1 MDSPEFA
8 SAPKELD
15 RLLKTVANVH
25 ALPELVRKLFPLKQ
39 SKEKKL
45 FAPVRVEPASN
56 QICPSGRTETDTAAG
71 VLFSTNMILKLSPSY
86 TIRNQKNCSYIVRV
100 DKIINNN
107 TNEFG
112 AIPIPPFIGYILS
125 RLGRDE
131 LDRDLMLLSDEM
143 GITKNAIHNFV
154 AQLLPNQ
161 DNQGNKEFKLSD
173 TFSIVFPSNLLEVC
187 ESVEETRFFET
198 EDFSWSQ
205 EFIPQRPS
213 MPLSVNLMV
222 TTLCNTSC
230 CYCYANRSLTP
241 LMSTV
246 EIIDIIKE
254 LKKKVTMFASD

>member
-1 MDSPEFA
+1 
-8 SAPKELD
+8 
-15 RLLKTVANVH
+15 
-25 ALPELVRKLFPLKQ
+25 
-39 SKEKKL
+39 
-45 FAPVRVEPASN
+45 
-56 QICPSGRTETDTAAG
+56 
-71 VLFSTNMILKLSPSY
+71 MIIKLSPSY

-100 DKIINNN
+100 DKIINND

-161 DNQGNKEFKLSD
+161 DNRGNKEFKLSD

-187 ESVEETRFFET
+187 ESVEETSFFET
-198 EDFSWSQ
+198 EDFNWSQ

-246 EIIDIIKE
+246 EIVDIIKE

>member
-25 ALPELVRKLFPLKQ
+25 ALPELVRKLSPLKQ
-39 SKEKKL
+39 PKEKRL
-45 FAPVRVEPASN
+45 FAPVRAEPASN
-56 QICPSGRTETDTAAG
+56 QICPSGRTETTR
-71 VLFSTNMILKLSPSY
+71 K
-86 TIRNQKNCSYIVRV
+86 
-100 DKIINNN
+100 
-107 TNEFG
+107 
-112 AIPIPPFIGYILS
+112 
-125 RLGRDE
+125 
-131 LDRDLMLLSDEM
+131 M

-161 DNQGNKEFKLSD
+161 DNRGNKEFKLSD

-187 ESVEETRFFET
+187 ESVEETSFFET
-198 EDFSWSQ
+198 EDFNWSQ

-246 EIIDIIKE
+246 EIVDIIK
-254 LKKKVTMFASD
+254 